1 MDIQKLFKN
10 TLIDFLET
18 LKKELKLSI
27 CIDKIYWDMNFD
39 SEELSEKIYNL
50 IKNNYDDE
58 VEENSTI
65 IINKSGEKFQDV
77 EKIIRF
83 IRGEQN
89 IKNMGKINKA
99 IKKFEKIFT
108 IKQNEYYK
116 FSLCV
121 KIEKIKDLQDAIK
134 EFKEILK

>member
-27 CIDKIYWDMNFD
+27 CIDKIYWDMNFN
-39 SEELSEKIYNL
+39 SEQLSEKIYNL

-99 IKKFEKIFT
+99 IKKFEKMFI

-116 FSLCV
+116 FSFCV